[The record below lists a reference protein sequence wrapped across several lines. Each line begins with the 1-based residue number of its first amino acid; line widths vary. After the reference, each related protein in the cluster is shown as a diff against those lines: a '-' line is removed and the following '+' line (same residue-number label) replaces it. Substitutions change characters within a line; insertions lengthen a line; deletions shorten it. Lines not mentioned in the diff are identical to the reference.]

1 MNSVLQYVLY
11 TGILV
16 AAAIPLGFYM
26 SKIMDGEQNIVTR
39 VFGPVERGFYK
50 ILRINPDEEMDW
62 KKYLGAALLF
72 NLFGFVFLFAIL
84 MCQGWLPLNP

>member
-39 VFGPVERGFYK
+39 VFGPV
-50 ILRINPDEEMDW
+50 
-62 KKYLGAALLF
+62 
-72 NLFGFVFLFAIL
+72 
-84 MCQGWLPLNP
+84 